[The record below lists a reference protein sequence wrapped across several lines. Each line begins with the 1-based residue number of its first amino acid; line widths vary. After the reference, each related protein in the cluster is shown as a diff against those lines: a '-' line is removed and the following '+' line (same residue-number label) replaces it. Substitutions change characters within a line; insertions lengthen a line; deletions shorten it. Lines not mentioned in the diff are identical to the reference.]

1 MPVLLILH
9 SVWRWAVLIV
19 ALLALYGLIRS
30 RREDPMPVL
39 LEHAVR
45 WYPVILDIQVALGIV
60 LWLAQRWG
68 AVPLTSTQVIHPVW
82 GLLAAGAAHGAAA
95 FRERENPT
103 RAWGMLAAYGLSL
116 LLVLIALATV
126 GAFPFGRR

>member
-19 ALLALYGLIRS
+19 AFLALYGLIRS
-30 RREDPMPVL
+30 RREDPTPVL

-68 AVPLTSTQVIHPVW
+68 AVPLTPTQVIHPVW

-103 RAWGMLAAYGLSL
+103 RALGMLAAYGLSL
-116 LLVLIALATV
+116 FLVFIALASV